1 MDDKEFDKLM
11 NSYVAGPAKG
21 KQSDLQKFRASQPM
35 QKRTR
40 QMPKLAWAAVAVV
53 LVVAVSLAIVL
64 PITLTDKA
72 PDEGMRFL
80 DEKDFN
86 RQDIDF
92 SEIQST
98 YVGTYLLPTVE
109 SFEQTGQLFVS
120 IKNANKVFGVEV
132 SSFVYDENFIDV
144 KYAITDYRYKSYRHF
159 EEAPLSE
166 VWNTYNIKF
175 NRKDVS
181 GFCENQIYFTDGK
194 YHYYLMVNTFEEM
207 PINQVLDLLFD
218 KKTGA

>member
-80 DEKDFN
+80 DDKDFN
-86 RQDIDF
+86 KKDIEF
-92 SEIQST
+92 SEIKNS
-98 YVGTYLLPTVE
+98 YKGSYILPTVGIL
-109 SFEQTGQLFVS
+109 EQNCKVFVS
-120 IKNANKVFGVEV
+120 VKDPNKIFGVESTAFIYDDNLIDISYTITSYKYNNLSYFEMLQLKEKWNNLVV
-132 SSFVYDENFIDV
+132 SYVIKNN
-144 KYAITDYRYKSYRHF
+144 K
-159 EEAPLSE
+159 LS
-166 VWNTYNIKF
+166 
-175 NRKDVS
+175 
-181 GFCENQIYFTDGK
+181 CENQIYFTDGK
-194 YHYYLMVNTFEEM
+194 YHYYLTVNTFEEM